1 MKFIPYDEEVA
12 KRADEAYRMNKDTFK
27 GNRTTGHV
35 AEALV
40 RHYFGL
46 PMQENKEDI
55 GYDLMIDGIKVDV
68 KNVQDNPMHPKY
80 YTWVV
85 DDYKELT
92 ADFYLFTYCDPK
104 TKQIA
109 LVGYL
114 PLDEV
119 KRCRHVKSGQ
129 PLYKGNPYKA
139 HCPAYTVDK
148 YKMWLLNGK
157 SDVGVEMNT
166 LKVKYPCYREEE
178 TGKIVVKDH
187 SGARYL

>member
-1 MKFIPYDEEVA
+1 MKFIPYDETVA
-12 KRADEAYRMNKDTFK
+12 QKTVEEYKKNKDTYK

-46 PMQENKEDI
+46 PMQENKEDV
-55 GYDLMIDGIKVDV
+55 GYDLIIDGYTVDV
-68 KNVQDNPMHPKY
+68 KNIQDNPVHHKY
-80 YTWVV
+80 DTWVV
-85 DDYKELT
+85 DDYKPLT
-92 ADFYLFTYCDPK
+92 AQFYLFTYCDPN

-114 PLDEV
+114 PVDEV
-119 KRCRHVKSGQ
+119 KRCRHVVSGQ
-129 PLYKGNPYKA
+129 PLYKGNKYRA
-139 HCPAYTVDK
+139 HCPAYTVDS

-157 SDVGVEMNT
+157 SDVGVEMAT
-166 LKVKYPCYREEE
+166 LATMRPCYREER
-178 TGKIVVKDH
+178 TGKIVVREP